1 MPEFP
6 VAPNLTNT
14 LALIERLP
22 LLESAADALTFST
35 PTLMFVV
42 YIPSKMGGVLKVG
55 CTKPSARVVVESLD
69 GKPIPDL
76 DGKTI
81 LPAQTFVCPIRPG
94 EYQWFMVFVGSVS
107 GSYNMW
113 ATFSEIGIAREADN
127 DSSDP
132 LIPWNFWYFPYG
144 GPGVNPQFTAWAST
158 LLQPCQKYERDFL
171 ETDVFSWELAHH
183 DNADGK
189 AQGWWGHCHNS
200 APASMIFK
208 TPPSE
213 GKKFDKETFLCEELK
228 FFATEYF
235 GVQGTITSVWGLPG
249 SGPMGRSGFFQENKP
264 SSDPKKFGALV
275 GDFHRSLQNQ
285 LLLKRL
291 PLLMDLRDA
300 SGGDHSAVWNQAI
313 YKYTAQMWETP
324 ASNNWL
330 DIKIKTTLNAND
342 DRMRPDC
349 SSSGVPANKVAN
361 PLGGGADAVPDAS
374 GSAIRRDQTIS
385 YHLIFKDDGTVDAAN
400 RNSEWF
406 SVTLNSDNTDLHA
419 PRFMFAPE
427 KPVGH
432 PQPDGNPNI
441 MLSDILSLLELRD
454 RFK

>member
-22 LLESAADALTFST
+22 LLESPADALTFST

-42 YIPSKMGGVLKVG
+42 YIPSKMGGVLRVG
-55 CTKPSARVVVESLD
+55 CTKPGARVVVETID
-69 GKPIPDL
+69 GKSITDL
-76 DGKTI
+76 DGKAI
-81 LPAQTFVCPIRPG
+81 APSQTFVCPIPVNQ
-94 EYQWFMVFVGSVS
+94 YQWFMVLVGKVS
-107 GSYNMW
+107 GSYGMW
-113 ATFSEIGIAREADN
+113 ATFAEIGTAREADN

-144 GPGVNPQFTAWAST
+144 GPGVNPDFTAWGSA
-158 LLQPCQKYERDFL
+158 LLRPCQKYESDFE
-171 ETDVFSWELAHH
+171 ETGVFSWEKDHH

-208 TPPSE
+208 TPPAA
-213 GKKFDKETFLCEELK
+213 GKKFNKETFLCEELK

-235 GVQGTITSVWGLPG
+235 GRQGALDSVWGLPG
-249 SGPMGRSGFFQENKP
+249 TGPMGRSGFFQENKP
-264 SSDPKKFGALV
+264 SADPKKFGTLI

-285 LLLKRL
+285 ILLKRL

-300 SGGDHSAVWNQAI
+300 TGSDNSAVWNQAI

-330 DIKIKTTLNAND
+330 DITLKTTLNAND
-342 DRMRPDC
+342 DRMNGNC
-349 SSSGVPANKVAN
+349 SSTGVPANITPN
-361 PLGGGADAVPDAS
+361 PLGGGPDAVPAA
-374 GSAIRRDQTIS
+374 GAIRRDQS
-385 YHLIFKDDGTVDAAN
+385 LGYHLFFKEDGTLDSGNAKN
-400 RNSEWF
+400 EWS
-406 SVTLNSDNTDLHA
+406 SVTLDSNGTDLHS
-419 PRFMFAPE
+419 PRFMFAPK
-427 KPVGH
+427 KPAGNSS
-432 PQPDGNPNI
+432 PDGNPNI
-441 MLSDILSLLELRD
+441 VVSDVLLLLELRD